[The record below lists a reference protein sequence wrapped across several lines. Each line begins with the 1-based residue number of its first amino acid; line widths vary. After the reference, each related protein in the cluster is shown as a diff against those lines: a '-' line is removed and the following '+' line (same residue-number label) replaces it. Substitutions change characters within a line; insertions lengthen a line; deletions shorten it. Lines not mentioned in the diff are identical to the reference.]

1 MKAVILCAGL
11 GKRMGSYTKDCPK
24 PLLKIKN
31 LTIIEWQI
39 IALKKVGVTKIF
51 INLHYLSKM
60 IVDHLKDGKYL
71 GVKIEYIYQR
81 KLNGTGGGLKLFEN
95 FLKNENF
102 FFVIYGDIITNESLD
117 ELIKFHIF
125 NKAECS
131 VYFHER
137 KNSNSLLYINE
148 KNGLVI
154 DFIERPNLEERKN
167 FIKKH
172 KIRNHYVNSGIY
184 LMNPSIFSY
193 IINKS
198 FIDIPKDIFQKIILK
213 DKLFALKIKK
223 NRFAIDTVE
232 KLNQARKFFA
242 E

>member
-1 MKAVILCAGL
+1 MKINTALILCAGF
-11 GKRMGSYTKDCPK
+11 GKRLNPITLKTPK

-154 DFIERPNLEERKN
+154 DFIDLPNL
-167 FIKKH
+167 
-172 KIRNHYVNSGIY
+172 
-184 LMNPSIFSY
+184 
-193 IINKS
+193 
-198 FIDIPKDIFQKIILK
+198 
-213 DKLFALKIKK
+213 
-223 NRFAIDTVE
+223 
-232 KLNQARKFFA
+232 
-242 E
+242 